1 MEIDTIQKK
10 ELYTIFKL
18 YNIMQKNYL
27 NCIYR
32 GIFTNEFTK
41 KILSLTETSLIEKEE
56 PRILKKKIYNIMV
69 EGLQNITRHQ
79 ADNKIESN
87 NNYSVFALKREFGK
101 YFITIGNLVEKKLVE
116 ELSLKIENVNKLSK
130 EQLKEYYTKGLLH
143 DKISERGGAG
153 LGLIDMARK
162 SGNKLLYSFEEIDDI
177 YSYFYMHTEILANKK
192 IEPDFDTKFS
202 KNTNYNNTLHKIL
215 NEENVI
221 FSFNNSFNEDNM
233 MNLLSVIENQVK
245 DNVKLKKRVY
255 NIMVEMFQNIIK
267 HGYDYENVYNS
278 ESGGLFY
285 ISENNDAYMLNTGNY
300 IKSQKIK
307 KLRDKI
313 DYINS
318 LSANELENFYND
330 MLFNFDIDSNK
341 EAGLGLIDL
350 RMRTDS
356 QLKYEFLNIDDEFS
370 FYALR
375 TTISKK

>member
-1 MEIDTIQKK
+1 MEIDAIQK
-10 ELYTIFKL
+10 EGLGSIYKL
-18 YNIMQKNYL
+18 YNIMQKNKL
-27 NCIYR
+27 NYIYR
-32 GIFTNEFTK
+32 GFFTNEITK
-41 KILSLTETSLIEKEE
+41 RILSLTETSLIEKEE

-79 ADNKIESN
+79 ADDKIDVN
-87 NNYSVFALKREFGK
+87 NNYGVFALKRESGK
-101 YFITIGNLVEKKLVE
+101 YFITIGNLVEKKLIE
-116 ELSLKIENVNKLSK
+116 ELSQKIENVNKLSK
-130 EQLKEYYTKGLLH
+130 DELKQYYKEVLLH
-143 DKISERGGAG
+143 GKISERGGAG

-162 SGNKLLYSFEEIDDI
+162 SGNKLLYSFEEIDDNH
-177 YSYFYMHTEILANKK
+177 SYFYMHTEVMANKNP
-192 IEPDFDTKFS
+192 EPVMDTEAS
-202 KNTNYNNTLHKIL
+202 KNTDYNNSLHKIL

-245 DNVKLKKRVY
+245 DNVRLKKRVY

-267 HGYDYENVYNS
+267 HGDDYENVYDN

-285 ISENNDAYMLNTGNY
+285 ISENNDEYMLNTGNY
-300 IKSQKIK
+300 IKNKKIK
-307 KLRDKI
+307 KLGDKI

-318 LSANELENFYND
+318 LSVKELNNFYND
-330 MLFNFDIDSNK
+330 MLFNFDIDSSK

-356 QLKYEFLNIDDEFS
+356 QLKYEFINIDDEFS

-375 TTISKK
+375 TTISKN

>member
-1 MEIDTIQKK
+1 MKRKIERRTHKVTYD
-10 ELYTIFKL
+10 LFKRVEDGDFE
-18 YNIMQKNYL
+18 Y
-27 NCIYR
+27 IYR
-32 GIFTNEFTK
+32 GIFTQTLTR
-41 KILSLTETSLIEKEE
+41 KILGLAESNIQIFVDKSSLQN
-56 PRILKKKIYNIMV
+56 RIYFIMV

-79 ADNKIESN
+79 ADDKIDVN
-87 NNYSVFALKREFGK
+87 NNYGVFALKRESGK
-101 YFITIGNLVEKKLVE
+101 YFITIGNLVEKKLIE
-116 ELSLKIENVNKLSK
+116 ELSQKIENVNKLSK
-130 EQLKEYYTKGLLH
+130 DELKQYYKEILLH
-143 DKISERGGAG
+143 GKISERGGAG

-162 SGNKLLYSFEEIDDI
+162 SGNKLLYSFEEIDDNH
-177 YSYFYMHTEILANKK
+177 SYFYMHTEVMANKNP
-192 IEPDFDTKFS
+192 EPVMDTQAS
-202 KNTNYNNTLHKIL
+202 KNTDYNNSLHKIL

-245 DNVKLKKRVY
+245 DNVRLKKRVY

-267 HGYDYENVYNS
+267 HGDDYENVYDN

-285 ISENNDAYMLNTGNY
+285 ISENNDEYMLNTGNY
-300 IKSQKIK
+300 IKNQKIK

-318 LSANELENFYND
+318 LSTKELNNFYND
-330 MLFNFDIDSNK
+330 MLFNFDIDTNK

-375 TTISKK
+375 TTISKN